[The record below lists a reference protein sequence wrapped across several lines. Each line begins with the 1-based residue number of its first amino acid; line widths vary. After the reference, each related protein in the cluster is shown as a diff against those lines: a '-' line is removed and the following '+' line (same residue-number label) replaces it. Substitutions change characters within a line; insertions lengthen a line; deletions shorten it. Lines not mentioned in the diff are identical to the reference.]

1 MTLRLRA
8 AQPDSISLPPR
19 RRPLHWFATWMRAWL
34 LACMLL
40 PPVTGFAQGTLVTWG
55 LGLDGQTT
63 PPPDLGGATAISAG
77 HLHSLVVRA
86 DGTVVA
92 FGANSFGQVNVPAG
106 LTGVVAVAGGGLHS
120 LALKSDGTV
129 VGWGDST

>member
-63 PPPDLGGATAISAG
+63 PPPDLGGA
-77 HLHSLVVRA
+77 
-86 DGTVVA
+86 
-92 FGANSFGQVNVPAG
+92 
-106 LTGVVAVAGGGLHS
+106 AGGHQPAVVQPGEHEDGGDRV
-120 LALKSDGTV
+120 AL
-129 VGWGDST
+129 GDLQGSG